1 MTRRAATI
9 ALVVLVVLSGCNGL
23 LGGGHDDPFGSV
35 TFPEG
40 ASADGITNRTA
51 IVANHQKTLETTDYE
66 ISYEIDVRE
75 RNQQLIAQSV
85 GTRSSLDSKR
95 SYSIVAEPGR
105 VAEVYRNASTF
116 HSRTFQNGSTS
127 YVVEPLNGTFKS
139 EHARLTG
146 SEAVDIVL
154 RNANFT
160 ADAVINQRNGP
171 TLIRY
176 TLVEADVNKS
186 ARVSSASG
194 SFVLSQD
201 GVVHGATLRIRGTNK
216 GASYYVDVTYGL
228 VQTGNVTVQRP
239 QWIGTAVAQS

>member
-1 MTRRAATI
+1 MTRRAATV
-9 ALVVLVVLSGCNGL
+9 ALVVLVALSGCNGL

-51 IVANHQKTLETTDYE
+51 LVVNHQQSLAATDYE

-75 RNQQLIAQSV
+75 RNRQIIAQSV

-95 SYSIVAEPGR
+95 AYSIVAEPGR
-105 VAEVYRNASTF
+105 VSEVYRNASTF
-116 HSRTFQNGSTS
+116 HSRTFQNGSAS
-127 YVVEPLNGTFKS
+127 YVVQPLNGTFQS

-146 SEAVDIVL
+146 TEAVDIVL

-160 ADAVINQRNGP
+160 ADAVIDQRDGP

-176 TLVEADVNKS
+176 TLAEADVNES

-194 SFVLSQD
+194 SLVVSED
-201 GVVHGATLRIRGTNK
+201 GVVHGSTLRIRGTNQ
-216 GASYYVDVTYGL
+216 GASYYVDVTYGV
-228 VQTGNVTVQRP
+228 VQFGNVTVQRP
-239 QWIGTAVAQS
+239 QWVGTAVARS